1 MSKNR
6 LTSDDYFDFDLL
18 GIVSTVKEYK
28 LVWHINQVTG
38 FELIKQNDLSIEFS
52 SNQRI
57 HVSNFEYRTD
67 FVHIQ
72 LLKNRLVARSSS
84 SYQYLIDELK
94 QFDYLLKYKDE
105 TEQTTI
111 KDVLSL
117 LKSSVVIEY
126 AAVLSPE
133 TIKSRDNLIF

>member
-1 MSKNR
+1 MGKNR
-6 LTSDDYFDFDLL
+6 LTSEDYFNFDLL

-38 FELIKQNDLSIEFS
+38 FELSKENDLSIEFS
-52 SNQRI
+52 GNQRI
-57 HVSNFEYRTD
+57 HVSNFQHRSE
-67 FVHIQ
+67 FMHVQ
-72 LLKNRLVARSSS
+72 LLKNKLVAKSSTTF
-84 SYQYLIDELK
+84 QYLIDELK

-117 LKSSVVIEY
+117 LKKSEVVEY
-126 AAVLSPE
+126 VAVLSPE
-133 TIKSRDNLIF
+133 LIKSRDNLIF

>member
-1 MSKNR
+1 MGKNR
-6 LTSDDYFDFDLL
+6 LTSGDYFDFDLL

-28 LVWHINQVTG
+28 LVWHINQASG
-38 FELIKQNDLSIEFS
+38 FELIKKNDLSIEFS

-57 HVSNFEYRTD
+57 HVSNFEHRTD
-67 FVHIQ
+67 FLHVQ
-72 LLKNRLVARSSS
+72 LLKNRLVARSSTT
-84 SYQYLIDELK
+84 YQYLIDELK

-117 LKSSVVIEY
+117 LKNSEVVEY
-126 AAVLSPE
+126 VAILSPE
-133 TIKSRDNLIF
+133 LIKSRDNLIF